1 MPLRNIKMVAKGSNI
16 RLLTYLVNF
25 TFIIQI
31 SVGGGPPGYDFR
43 KNVEIDTQANGTY
56 SSVS

>member
-1 MPLRNIKMVAKGSNI
+1 MPLRHIKMVPKGSNI
-16 RLLTYLVNF
+16 
-25 TFIIQI
+25 IIQI

-43 KNVEIDTQANGTY
+43 NNVEIDTQANGTY

>member
-1 MPLRNIKMVAKGSNI
+1 MPLRHIKMVPKGSNI
-16 RLLTYLVNF
+16 RIFTYIVNF

>member
-1 MPLRNIKMVAKGSNI
+1 MVPEGSNMRI
-16 RLLTYLVNF
+16 FTYIVNF

-43 KNVEIDTQANGTY
+43 NNVEIDTQANGTY